1 MLKNNNL
8 NVQVGILEKKCF
20 ESLKRFMTFQ
30 KQNRPYIILK
40 WAESVDGIISP
51 NNKNDNRPVWIS
63 NEISRQLVHK
73 WRSQEHA
80 ILVGSKT
87 IDSDSPLLD
96 SRNWNKNNPIK
107 VVIGNPKKRYKN
119 AKYIFND
126 CDLEIKTI
134 TKYLYCLLY
143 TSPSPRD

>member
-1 MLKNNNL
+1 MFVTLEPCSHYGKTPPCSKRIIESKIKTVVIGCKDPNILVNGSGIEMLKNNNL

-40 WAESVDGIISP
+40 WAESIDGIISP
-51 NNKNDNRPVWIS
+51 NNKNDDRPVWIS

-80 ILVGSKT
+80 ILVLSL
-87 IDSDSPLLD
+87 IH
-96 SRNWNKNNPIK
+96 I
-107 VVIGNPKKRYKN
+107 
-119 AKYIFND
+119 
-126 CDLEIKTI
+126 
-134 TKYLYCLLY
+134 
-143 TSPSPRD
+143 